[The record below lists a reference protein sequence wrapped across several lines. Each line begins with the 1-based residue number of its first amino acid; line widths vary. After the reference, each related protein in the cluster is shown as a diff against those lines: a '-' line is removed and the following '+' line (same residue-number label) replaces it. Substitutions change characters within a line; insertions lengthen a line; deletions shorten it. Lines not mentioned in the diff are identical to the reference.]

1 MDWLRQI
8 PMGQYVDGREGW
20 LRQLDA
26 RLKLA
31 WSLVFLLTP
40 VLAGPLWRVAL
51 VLGLLLLTLIS
62 GLPRRIWWRSLVVLA
77 LLALAVGSLSML
89 LPAADPPAALA
100 LRDPQEL
107 PDALPLGPS
116 WVVFELGPLSVDR
129 ASLLLGLRTSTLIF
143 TVIHSINLVLISTP
157 PEDLVWALSWW
168 LAPLSRLG
176 LPMERLG
183 FQLLLALRFLPLVQ
197 EELQN
202 LLRSLASRAVNL
214 RRLGFKASFGLVL
227 AVGERL
233 LANILLRAEQ
243 GADALVARGGM
254 VSGPAGFRLPDERP
268 APLLNA
274 LAVLCLLA
282 VLGLRTRYGAL

>member
-62 GLPRRIWWRSLVVLA
+62 GLPRRIWWRSLVLLA
-77 LLALAVGSLSML
+77 LLALAVGTLSML

-107 PDALPLGPS
+107 PDALPQGPS
-116 WVVFELGPLSVDR
+116 WVVFELGPLSVDW

-143 TVIHSINLVLISTP
+143 TVIHSVNLVLISTP
-157 PEDLVWALSWW
+157 PEDLV
-168 LAPLSRLG
+168 
-176 LPMERLG
+176 
-183 FQLLLALRFLPLVQ
+183 
-197 EELQN
+197 
-202 LLRSLASRAVNL
+202 
-214 RRLGFKASFGLVL
+214 
-227 AVGERL
+227 
-233 LANILLRAEQ
+233 
-243 GADALVARGGM
+243 
-254 VSGPAGFRLPDERP
+254 
-268 APLLNA
+268 
-274 LAVLCLLA
+274 
-282 VLGLRTRYGAL
+282 

>member
-1 MDWLRQI
+1 M
-8 PMGQYVDGREGW
+8 
-20 LRQLDA
+20 A
-26 RLKLA
+26 
-31 WSLVFLLTP
+31 F
-40 VLAGPLWRVAL
+40 
-51 VLGLLLLTLIS
+51 
-62 GLPRRIWWRSLVVLA
+62 LVVLA
-77 LLALAVGSLSML
+77 PLALAVGTLSML

-100 LRDPQEL
+100 LGPQKL
-107 PDALPLGPS
+107 ADALPQGPS

-143 TVIHSINLVLISTP
+143 TVIHSVNLVLISTP

-168 LAPLSRLG
+168 LAPLNRLG
-176 LPMERLG
+176 LPMDRLG

-214 RRLGFKASFGLVL
+214 RRSGFKASFGLVL

-243 GADALVARGGM
+243 EPMLWWLAAAWFRVLQASGFWTSAR
-254 VSGPAGFRLPDERP
+254 
-268 APLLNA
+268 
-274 LAVLCLLA
+274 
-282 VLGLRTRYGAL
+282 LRC

>member
-8 PMGQYVDGREGW
+8 PMGQFVDGRECW
-20 LRQLDA
+20 LRRLDA

-51 VLGLLLLTLIS
+51 VFGLLLLTLIS
-62 GLPRRIWWRSLVVLA
+62 GLPRRIWWRSLLVLT
-77 LLALAVGSLSML
+77 LLALAVGTLSML
-89 LPAADPPAALA
+89 LPAADPAAMLA
-100 LRDPQEL
+100 LRSPLEL
-107 PDALPLGPS
+107 PDALPQGAS

-168 LAPLSRLG
+168 LAPLNRLG

-183 FQLLLALRFLPLVQ
+183 FQLLQALRFLPLV
-197 EELQN
+197 
-202 LLRSLASRAVNL
+202 
-214 RRLGFKASFGLVL
+214 
-227 AVGERL
+227 
-233 LANILLRAEQ
+233 
-243 GADALVARGGM
+243 
-254 VSGPAGFRLPDERP
+254 
-268 APLLNA
+268 
-274 LAVLCLLA
+274 
-282 VLGLRTRYGAL
+282 